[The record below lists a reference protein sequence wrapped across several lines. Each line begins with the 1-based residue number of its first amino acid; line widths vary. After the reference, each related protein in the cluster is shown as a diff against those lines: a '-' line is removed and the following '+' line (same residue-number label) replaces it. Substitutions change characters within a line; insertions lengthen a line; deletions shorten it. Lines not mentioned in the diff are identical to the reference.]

1 MYMIVAP
8 IPEDLAT
15 MVQPYRLK
23 YDTMANY
30 VAPHITVVTPFQF
43 SDSVEDLI
51 DHLKDVG
58 ETHAPIKIS
67 LVGWDIYQQQN
78 LFQLRLPIIAG
89 RVEFAALRNHL
100 FSGPLSHLTASQK
113 SYWPNIPMGEFK
125 TEAEVDRAK
134 QHLKRFEPQYIFR
147 VTYLNLLHQLEPAQP
162 WQTKKKFGL
171 NATVSSSRGRSR
183 TPSGP
188 LKINEKLNNGAK

>member
-15 MVQPYRLK
+15 MVQPYRVK

-30 VAPHITVVTPFQF
+30 VAPHIAVVAPFQF
-43 SDSVEDLI
+43 SGSPEELV
-51 DHLKDVG
+51 DHLKDIG

-67 LVGWDIYQQQN
+67 LVGWDIDHQPNHY
-78 LFQLRLPIIAG
+78 QLRLPIIAG

-100 FSGPLSHLTASQK
+100 LSGPLSYLAESEK
-113 SYWPNIPMGEFK
+113 SYWPNIPMGEFN
-125 TEAEVDRAK
+125 TEAEVQRAK
-134 QHLKRFEPQYIFR
+134 EHLKRFEPQYIFR
-147 VTYLNLLHQLEPAQP
+147 VTYLELFEQQEPSHP
-162 WQTKKKFGL
+162 WRLKSKFGL
-171 NATVSSSRGRSR
+171 HATVSSSRGRSR

-188 LKINEKLNNGAK
+188 INIRKKN